1 MDTYFSTNCNCVK
14 CGRCVV
20 ACRSEGQKFLSGGR
34 DVGPIETSDYV
45 PCHHCTSRFSEP
57 APCKNVCYYDAIEIT
72 RW

>member
-1 MDTYFSTNCNCVK
+1 MDTYFNTNLNCVK

-20 ACRSEGQKFLSGGR
+20 DCKERGEGFLSGIR
-34 DVGPIETSDYV
+34 DNCPYESWDYV

-57 APCKNVCYYDAIEIT
+57 APCKEVCYYDAIEIT